1 MVGMKPRSASLAAV
15 AVLAL
20 AVATC
25 SSAPP
30 PSIAS
35 TSGQGWTLLK
45 TRLGG
50 PVQEGVAVALLGPDS
65 YLVAI
70 TVPAGG
76 ADGCGTP
83 TFTGFEQSA
92 STLVGEIVRSPLG
105 EGVCAVISTTTFY
118 LEMDR
123 LSLPNGVNSIGVSD
137 CTDPDCVL
145 PPAPIPSG

>member
-1 MVGMKPRSASLAAV
+1 MAAV

-20 AVATC
+20 VVATC
-25 SSAPP
+25 DSAPSP
-30 PSIAS
+30 TTSPSTTP

-45 TRLGG
+45 TRLGD
-50 PVQEGVAVALLGPDS
+50 PVQEGVAVAPLGRDS

-83 TFTGFEQSA
+83 TFTGFEQST

-105 EGVCAVISTTTFY
+105 EGICAVTSTTTFY
-118 LEMDR
+118 VEVDR
-123 LSLPNGVNSIGVSD
+123 LSLPNGVNAIGVSD